1 MKLTNEDIES
11 LYNLPHV
18 KDLELEW
25 FDLKDVDI
33 TKFLNINKNKTIQF
47 LDLKD
52 CFFSLKDNEIR
63 SILKGKGYEVVDGSD
78 YWILWS
84 GVDIYDIMD
93 DGRLKNCH

>member
-11 LYNLPHV
+11 LYNLPFV
-18 KDLELEW
+18 KELDLKR

-33 TKFLNINKNKTIQF
+33 TKFLNINKNKTIKI
-47 LDLKD
+47 LDLWD

-63 SILKGKGYEVVDGSD
+63 SIIKGKGYEVVEGSD
-78 YWILWS
+78 YWILWP
-84 GVDIYDIMD
+84 GVDIYDIID